1 MKVTI
6 RYYGYLQIMA
16 GANEDVIDETGAGNR
31 LDTLADLI
39 EAVVRR
45 RPSLKDVCVV
55 GPEIDRNMLVLRNHE
70 RVPGRLLNQVTVA
83 DGDAVDLVPPL
94 GGGGAA

>member
-1 MKVTI
+1 MKATV
-6 RYYGYLQIMA
+6 RYYGYLQILA
-16 GANEDVIDETGAGNR
+16 GVTEEVIDEPDAGRPNS
-31 LDTLADLI
+31 LADLI

-45 RPSLKDVCVV
+45 RPNLRDVCVV
-55 GPEIDRNMLVLRNHE
+55 GPELDRNLLVFRNHE
-70 RVPGRLLNQVTVA
+70 RVPGRSLNQAALA